1 MDKYIGRLLDNRYEI
16 LERITEGKGT
26 MEDLDTLEELAE
38 HIKGNALCGLGQTAP
53 NPVLSTIKYFRDEYE
68 AHIYE
73 KRCPAH
79 HCQKLL
85 NYVITGKCRGC
96 TACTKV
102 CPAGAI
108 SGTVKEQH
116 KIDTTKCLKCGACME
131 KCKFG
136 AISEQ
141 NSERVW
147 PLVDEGIQC
156 WHGDLEFQDMLNSLV
171 DFSTGHLSEPVKS
184 ELAERMLFD
193 SKNGRGALRRKATT
207 IVENLS

>member
-1 MDKYIGRLLDNRYEI
+1 MHWQTGRV
-16 LERITEGKGT
+16 
-26 MEDLDTLEELAE
+26 DLDSRLHRSSQRFPIPTPLRFPAIARFSLIHYLVLRRRRAGNRLCDVDASLCIDAIDGAE
-38 HIKGNALCGLGQTAP
+38 NAL
-53 NPVLSTIKYFRDEYE
+53 FDEE
-68 AHIYE
+68 
-73 KRCPAH
+73 
-79 HCQKLL
+79 
-85 NYVITGKCRGC
+85 
-96 TACTKV
+96 
-102 CPAGAI
+102 
-108 SGTVKEQH
+108 SGPLH
-116 KIDTTKCLKCGACME
+116 LAAMRFL
-131 KCKFG
+131 CKFG

-147 PLVDEGIQC
+147 PLIDEGIQC